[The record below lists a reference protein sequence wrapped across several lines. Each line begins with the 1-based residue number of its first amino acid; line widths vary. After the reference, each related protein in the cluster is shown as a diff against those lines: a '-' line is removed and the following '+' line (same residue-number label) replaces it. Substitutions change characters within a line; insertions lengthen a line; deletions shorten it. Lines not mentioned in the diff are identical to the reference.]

1 MSSTPTDPKKKSS
14 KSSGSYSVLR
24 YSGMAFE
31 MVILMLIAIWIGG
44 WLDEKLDLEQP
55 IMTIVLV
62 LLAAGGFLY
71 RLVKN
76 VSSGS

>member
-1 MSSTPTDPKKKSS
+1 
-14 KSSGSYSVLR
+14 
-24 YSGMAFE
+24 MAFE